1 MLRHKHMHL
10 YMFIGMF
17 IIQYFVFSYIMSNRV
32 EHITNS
38 VGKVYM
44 CTLMGLFMVFL
55 DILLADKF
63 NAQYFA
69 IVVGLILLFIY
80 LYKTQFGVD
89 DKNYLQEMIEH
100 HSMALLTSK
109 QILEKTK
116 NPGVNNFA
124 VKILLNQEKEIEDM
138 RYLLK
143 SIWEDPHICEF
154 DFHAPIFY
162 RVDLKQTI
170 RCVDYNFVWDNAD
183 NYRITL
189 NHSFFCYPHAY
200 ILPFPPQ
207 KRQFALYI
215 SL

>member
-1 MLRHKHMHL
+1 MSLYMLRHKHMLL
-10 YMFIGMF
+10 YMFISMF

-32 EHITNS
+32 EHINNS

-89 DKNYLQEMIEH
+89 DKNYLREMIEH

-143 SIWEDPHICEF
+143 SI
-154 DFHAPIFY
+154 
-162 RVDLKQTI
+162 
-170 RCVDYNFVWDNAD
+170 
-183 NYRITL
+183 
-189 NHSFFCYPHAY
+189 
-200 ILPFPPQ
+200 
-207 KRQFALYI
+207 
-215 SL
+215 